1 MPSGSNEARQPRS
14 LLVQQQ
20 ANLSG
25 TCACTYIMTSL
36 TPRSAKAGTAKKDRN
51 NPPHPGGV
59 CVCGYLALT
68 GLLLAGAPG
77 ELGASWAPTDS
88 PLRSQAGAAY

>member
-51 NPPHPGGV
+51 NPPPTRVV
-59 CVCGYLALT
+59 CVCVVTWRSLVCSLQ
-68 GLLLAGAPG
+68 GLQENWVLAGP
-77 ELGASWAPTDS
+77 
-88 PLRSQAGAAY
+88 PLTVL